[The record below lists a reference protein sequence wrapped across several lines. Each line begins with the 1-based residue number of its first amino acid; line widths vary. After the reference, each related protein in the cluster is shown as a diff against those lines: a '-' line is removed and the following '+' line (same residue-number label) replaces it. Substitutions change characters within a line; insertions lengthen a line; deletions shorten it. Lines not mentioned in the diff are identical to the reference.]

1 MGLHEPKADRFPDR
15 HFFAR
20 SKRLPDASTSRVPC
34 ATAML
39 HQYMCMRLGVAATY
53 SVNRTATER
62 SVLALPARGVPL
74 QGCARRCAL
83 LLRSRFLP
91 GSKRELQVPRA
102 AQSRLPARCGMP
114 LRRPVSFLN
123 EAAPARALPALPSS
137 TAPVR
142 QEPELAARLLQPRRP
157 MHRAAVADRRPHFVP
172 RRHLAKVGQSP
183 PPQFAPQQYAPM
195 PTLREG
201 DRHGLRGF
209 WARA

>member
-83 LLRSRFLP
+83 LLRSRSLP
-91 GSKRELQVPRA
+91 GSQPEPQAHRV
-102 AQSRLPARCGMP
+102 AQSLSLSRRGMP
-114 LRRPVSFLN
+114 LARPLSAPDA
-123 EAAPARALPALPSS
+123 AAPARAWRVLSS
-137 TAPVR
+137 SMA
-142 QEPELAARLLQPRRP
+142 PELPGAELGVRPFPPRHQMRLATIEDKRPDFVTQCHRSNAGLSAIHRTELQWDCRTIFRLE
-157 MHRAAVADRRPHFVP
+157 R
-172 RRHLAKVGQSP
+172 S
-183 PPQFAPQQYAPM
+183 
-195 PTLREG
+195 
-201 DRHGLRGF
+201 
-209 WARA
+209 